1 LKLEGIVVV
10 MGSGEIHVFD
20 TRDEMLQFTEDLK
33 NNGDPLWI
41 LITPADDFGSE
52 YVKMVDFIYDDEER
66 SEEWEGIS

>member
-1 LKLEGIVVV
+1 
-10 MGSGEIHVFD
+10 
-20 TRDEMLQFTEDLK
+20 MLQFTEDLK